1 MSHLDAFRRHLAECP
16 LIAIIR
22 GVTPNE
28 VEGVGAAL
36 FDAGFRVVEVP
47 LNSPEP
53 LDSIG
58 RLARLAGD
66 RATVGAGTVLRAEQV
81 RQVADAGG
89 RIIVS
94 PSTDV
99 AVIEATVAA
108 GLISSPGYFTPSEAF
123 TALKAGAHVLKL
135 FPAEGAGPA
144 VVKAQLAVIPR
155 DIPLVVVGGIRPDNM
170 RPYVEAGAAGFG
182 LGSSLYK
189 PGMTASEVAAN
200 ARAFV
205 AAVRGFADLKKDH

>member
-1 MSHLDAFRRHLAECP
+1 MSHLEAFRSHLKQCP

-22 GVTPNE
+22 GVKPDE

-36 FDAGFRVVEVP
+36 LDAGFRVIEVP
-47 LNSPEP
+47 LNSPDP
-53 LDSIG
+53 LASIE

-66 RATVGAGTVLRAEQV
+66 GATIGAGTVLAGEQV
-81 RQVADAGG
+81 RKVAEVGG

-99 AVIEATVAA
+99 EVIRETVAA

-123 TALKAGAHVLKL
+123 EALKAGAHVLKL

-155 DIPLVVVGGIRPDNM
+155 DVPLVVVGGIRPDNM

-189 PGMTASEVAAN
+189 PGMAASEVSAN

-205 AAVRGFADLKKDH
+205 AAIAELR